1 MTENF
6 YQSHLSVDCA
16 LFGFDGTRLKVL
28 LIERTLKDTDNQW
41 NDMKL
46 PGSLIFENEDPD
58 LAAGRVMNELT
69 GLGSTYLR
77 QFKCFGS
84 PERTANP
91 RDLYWIGQMAQQPIR
106 RIITV
111 AYTALVKINRHINDI
126 SPEYKARW
134 CDVTELPVLAFDHNK
149 IIEGALAQIRKT
161 LSHSPS
167 ILFELLPKKFTATE
181 LRNLY
186 GAIGTREIDVRNFHK
201 KLATMY
207 WVVPLDE
214 TQKNVPH
221 RAARYYKFD
230 KKIYNKHFNS

>member
-1 MTENF
+1 MNEK
-6 YQSHLSVDCA
+6 YYRSHLSVDCA
-16 LFGFDGTRLKVL
+16 LFGFDGSRLKVL
-28 LIERTLKDTDNQW
+28 LIERSIKEEDNQL

-46 PGSLIFENEDPD
+46 PGSLIYRNEDPD
-58 LAAGRVMNELT
+58 IAAGRVLHELT
-69 GLGSTYLR
+69 GLKNTYLK

-84 PERTANP
+84 LERTSNP
-91 RDLYWIGQMAQQPIR
+91 RDMFWIMQMADTSIE
-106 RIITV
+106 RIITIG
-111 AYTALVKINRHINDI
+111 YTALVRIDRHINNI

-134 CDVTELPVLAFDHNK
+134 WDVAELPQLAFDHNK
-149 IIEGALAQIRKT
+149 IIEGALAEIRVMT
-161 LSHSPS
+161 RLLPS
-167 ILFELLPKKFTATE
+167 IVFELLPKKFTATE

-186 GAIGTREIDVRNFHK
+186 GAIENKSIDVRNFHK
-201 KLATMY
+201 KLSIMH